1 MASRNGEQE
10 SLKKKVAK
18 VREVVSTV
26 STNDIVLALH
36 SFDLDVEKTIRALCE
51 QDVTTVIGDWE
62 TTGNAPVKKNR
73 KQRRLELNSQKSQ
86 GNSGKT
92 PTISSTTNSTINNS
106 TTVVPSPT
114 PSKVPVTTTSK
125 VSGQQKVTLPPP
137 GPKLQSMTTT
147 TTTSSTATINTNQ
160 VKNKQSQGKDSP
172 IPTSA
177 SDIENIF
184 KQIRQALS
192 EREKYLLTQVKSHPT
207 QYFNIDPSIVLST
220 INNLGQLSSIN
231 NKNTIISS
239 PSSSRPN
246 SNNSLKNA
254 TSHSSLVSSVGDDSG
269 LGQVSPVSVKGKK
282 QSSTTGVS
290 TVAINEGGINMESD
304 SFSVDQLAEIQRK
317 LQETLSAQGID
328 ISLVQSM
335 SENTPSFVNR
345 SKQNQHDRQRLQ
357 KMENSNSRQHVGKNK
372 LGKGIQA

>member
-51 QDVTTVIGDWE
+51 QDVNTVIGDWE
-62 TTGNAPVKKNR
+62 TTKHAPVKKNR

-86 GNSGKT
+86 VDAGK
-92 PTISSTTNSTINNS
+92 SSTTGPSTTTPTTNNIINN
-106 TTVVPSPT
+106 TKGPSQ
-114 PSKVPVTTTSK
+114 SKVPITSTTTPSK
-125 VSGQQKVTLPPP
+125 VSGQQNVTLPPP
-137 GPKLQSMTTT
+137 GPKPQPV
-147 TTTSSTATINTNQ
+147 TSVNNTNQ
-160 VKNKQSQGKDSP
+160 VKNKENQGKDSSS

-184 KQIRQALS
+184 KQIRQALD
-192 EREKYLLTQVKSHPT
+192 ERERYLLTQVKSHSP
-207 QYFNIDPSIVLST
+207 QYFNVDPSNILTT
-220 INNLGQLSSIN
+220 IKNFGQLSSIN
-231 NKNTIISS
+231 NKSTIISS

-269 LGQVSPVSVKGKK
+269 LGQVSPISVKGKPK
-282 QSSTTGVS
+282 SSGRGTS
-290 TVAINEGGINMESD
+290 TVAINEGGIKMQSD

-317 LQETLSAQGID
+317 LYETLSAQGID

-335 SENTPSFVNR
+335 AENTPSTFINR
-345 SKQNQHDRQRLQ
+345 SKQNQQ
-357 KMENSNSRQHVGKNK
+357 KFSKTDSSNSKPNVGKNK
-372 LGKGIQA
+372 FGKGIQA

>member
-1 MASRNGEQE
+1 MASRIGEQE
-10 SLKKKVAK
+10 SLKKKIAK

-62 TTGNAPVKKNR
+62 TTKHAPVKKNR
-73 KQRRLELNSQKSQ
+73 KQRRLELNSQNSQ
-86 GNSGKT
+86 PNLGKGS
-92 PTISSTTNSTINNS
+92 ILSSSTTNTTINS
-106 TTVVPSPT
+106 TTTGPAPKLSTVPVT
-114 PSKVPVTTTSK
+114 TIPSKVP
-125 VSGQQKVTLPPP
+125 GQQKVTLPPP
-137 GPKLQSMTTT
+137 GPKSQPV
-147 TTTSSTATINTNQ
+147 TSTINSNQ
-160 VKNKQSQGKDSP
+160 VKNKQHQGKDSP
-172 IPTSA
+172 ISTSA

-184 KQIRQALS
+184 KQIRQALT
-192 EREKYLLTQVKSHPT
+192 ERERYLLTQVKSHPT
-207 QYFNIDPSIVLST
+207 QYFNIDPSNLLSI
-220 INNLGQLSSIN
+220 INNFGQLSSIN
-231 NKNTIISS
+231 NKSNIISS

-269 LGQVSPVSVKGKK
+269 LGQVSPISVKGKQ
-282 QSSTTGVS
+282 QSSTTGTA

-335 SENTPSFVNR
+335 SENTSSFVNR
-345 SKQNQHDRQRLQ
+345 SKQNQQDRQRQ
-357 KMENSNSRQHVGKNK
+357 SKMENSNSKHVGKNK

>member
-1 MASRNGEQE
+1 MASRNGEHE

-86 GNSGKT
+86 VNSGKP
-92 PTISSTTNSTINNS
+92 PTLASTTNSTINNS
-106 TTVVPSPT
+106 TTVVPT
-114 PSKVPVTTTSK
+114 PSK

-137 GPKLQSMTTT
+137 GPKSQSMTTT
-147 TTTSSTATINTNQ
+147 TSSSPTTTINTNQ
-160 VKNKQSQGKDSP
+160 VKNKQIQEKDSP
-172 IPTSA
+172 IPMSA

-184 KQIRQALS
+184 KQIRQALF
-192 EREKYLLTQVKSHPT
+192 ERERYLLTQVKSHPT

-231 NKNTIISS
+231 HKNTIVSS

-269 LGQVSPVSVKGKK
+269 LGQVSPVSVKGKQ
-282 QSSTTGVS
+282 QSSITGAS

-335 SENTPSFVNR
+335 SGNTSSFVNR
-345 SKQNQHDRQRLQ
+345 SKQNQHDKQRLQ
-357 KMENSNSRQHVGKNK
+357 KMENSTSKQNVGKNK
-372 LGKGIQA
+372 LGKGIQV